1 MYPFLPAILFV
12 FGAMIGSFAN
22 VCILRIPAEESI
34 VLPGSRCPNC
44 KRPLEW
50 YENIPLVSWM
60 VLRGRCR
67 SCHTPISFRYVVV
80 ELLTAVAAVALYFR
94 VGFGVEWLVL
104 FAFLAA
110 LIVITFIDLDHRII
124 PDVISLPG
132 MAVGFLLSLRG
143 EPGPGPLSSAVGI
156 VTGGGMLLAVAWA
169 YHAWTGREGMGGG
182 DIKLLG
188 MIGAFLGWRSV
199 PFTMLLSSL
208 TGSVVGVA
216 LMWWTGSDTKYAI
229 PFGPF
234 LALGAATYVFCGDS
248 LIAWYLGLGPQG
260 IP

>member
-1 MYPFLPAILFV
+1 MFPATALTLFV

-34 VLPGSRCPNC
+34 VFPRSRCPKC
-44 KRPLEW
+44 KQLVRW
-50 YENIPLVSWM
+50 YDNVPLVSWV

-67 SCHTPISFRYVVV
+67 SCQAPISFRYFVV
-80 ELLTAVAAVALYFR
+80 ELLTAVAALALYAR

-104 FAFLAA
+104 FPFLTA
-110 LIVITFIDLDHRII
+110 LIIITFIDLDHRII

-132 MAVGFLLSLRG
+132 IVVGFLLSLRG
-143 EPGPGPLSSAVGI
+143 DPGPASSAIGI
-156 VTGGGMLLAVAWA
+156 VTGGGLLLAVAWA

-216 LMWWTGSDTKYAI
+216 LMLWTRSDTRYAI

-234 LALGAATYVFCGDS
+234 LAFGAMTFIFCGDA
-248 LIAWYLGLGPQG
+248 LIAWYLGLGSP
-260 IP
+260 

>member
-1 MYPFLPAILFV
+1 MLAMFAVLPVIVFL
-12 FGAMIGSFAN
+12 FGTMIGSFAN

-34 VLPGSRCPNC
+34 VFPRSRCPQC
-44 KRPLEW
+44 KQPVRW
-50 YENIPLVSWM
+50 YDNIPLVSWI

-67 SCHTPISFRYVVV
+67 SCDAPISFRYFVV
-80 ELLTAVAAVALYFR
+80 ELLTALAAVALYAQ
-94 VGFGVEWLVL
+94 VGLGVEWLVL
-104 FAFLAA
+104 FLFLTA
-110 LIVITFIDLDHRII
+110 LIIVTFIDLDHRII

-132 MAVGFLLSLRG
+132 IVVGFILSLRG
-143 EPGPGPLSSAVGI
+143 EPGPVSSAIGI
-156 VTGGGMLLAVAWA
+156 VTGGGLLLAVAWA

-208 TGSVVGVA
+208 TGSLVGVT
-216 LMWWTGSDTKYAI
+216 LMLWTGSDTKYAI

-234 LALGAATYVFCGDS
+234 LALGAVAFIFCGDP
-248 LIAWYLGLGPQG
+248 LIAWYLGLGSP
-260 IP
+260 

>member
-1 MYPFLPAILFV
+1 
-12 FGAMIGSFAN
+12 
-22 VCILRIPAEESI
+22 
-34 VLPGSRCPNC
+34 
-44 KRPLEW
+44 
-50 YENIPLVSWM
+50 M

-104 FAFLAA
+104 FAFLSA

>member
-1 MYPFLPAILFV
+1 MPPFLPAVLFV

-34 VLPGSRCPNC
+34 VFPGSRCLNC
-44 KRPLEW
+44 KRPVEW
-50 YENIPLVSWM
+50 YDNIPLVSWM

-67 SCHTPISFRYVVV
+67 SCHTPISFRYFVV
-80 ELLTAVAAVALYFR
+80 ELLTAVSAVALYFR

-104 FAFLAA
+104 FGFLSA
-110 LIVITFIDLDHRII
+110 LIIITFIDLDHRII
-124 PDVISLPG
+124 PDIISLPG
-132 MAVGFLLSLRG
+132 IAVGFLLSLRG
-143 EPGPGPLSSAVGI
+143 EPGPLSSAIGI

-188 MIGAFLGWRSV
+188 MIGAFLGWASV

-248 LIAWYLGLGPQG
+248 LIAWYLGLGPHG

>member
-1 MYPFLPAILFV
+1 MPLLTPTTLFL
-12 FGAMIGSFAN
+12 FGAIIGSFAN

-34 VLPGSRCPNC
+34 VFPGSRCPRC
-44 KRPLEW
+44 LRPLAW
-50 YENIPLVSWM
+50 YDNVPLLSWL

-67 SCHTPISFRYVVV
+67 SCAEPISFRYFVV
-80 ELLTAVAAVALYFR
+80 ELVTGLAAVVLYLRF
-94 VGFGVEWLVL
+94 GLGVEWAVMFL
-104 FAFLAA
+104 FVAA

-132 MAVGFLLSLRG
+132 TAVGFALSLRG
-143 EPGPGPLSSAVGI
+143 DPGPVSSAIGI
-156 VTGGGMLLAVAWA
+156 LFGGGLLLAVAWA
-169 YHAWTGREGMGGG
+169 YSAATGREGMGGG

-188 MIGAFLGWRSV
+188 MIGGFLGWKSV

-208 TGSVVGVA
+208 TGSIVGLS

-234 LALGAATYVFCGDS
+234 LALGAVTYVFCGDQV
-248 LIAWYLGLGPQG
+248 IAWYLGLGG
-260 IP
+260 R